1 MKYYLAYLKYNNRII
16 GYTRCPKDGEKYLG
30 EKVAYGDSIND
41 DTALHQHGEAVLVA
55 GESAKKIDRNGY
67 FCCEYKSFN
76 FGSGS
81 PIDKD

>member
-1 MKYYLAYLKYNNRII
+1 MKYYTAWLKRNNRIV

-41 DTALHQHGEAVLVA
+41 NTALHQHGEAVLVKEETA
-55 GESAKKIDRNGY
+55 MKTDRNGHFY
-67 FCCEYKSFN
+67 CEYKSFN
-76 FGSGS
+76 WGSGS